1 MCQFKSGIILRN
13 RVVLTPDGN
22 ESHTDVLNQLGMED
36 NYMNA
41 SKAFV
46 KAELIPKHG
55 NRAADASE
63 WTYRADQDI
72 VPDWYETNAG
82 RYEME
87 FRNAVRD
94 YMHKRI
100 CVICNRAW
108 TVMKTDETGTYYL
121 MDGSLGKS
129 EFGES
134 NNYADSY
141 VRRNLNNSDLARDL
155 REEFGERLSPIRTNL
170 LSLDGLKDY
179 GEVDGDILA
188 IPTLDLYRECREHI
202 LNSDGRWWLAT
213 PNSTPSGCSSGCVH
227 YVDAGGDVDY
237 DWCDAFGAVRPFFI
251 LPS

>member
-1 MCQFKSGIILRN
+1 
-13 RVVLTPDGN
+13 
-22 ESHTDVLNQLGMED
+22 
-36 NYMNA
+36 
-41 SKAFV
+41 
-46 KAELIPKHG
+46 
-55 NRAADASE
+55 
-63 WTYRADQDI
+63 
-72 VPDWYETNAG
+72 
-82 RYEME
+82 
-87 FRNAVRD
+87 
-94 YMHKRI
+94 
-100 CVICNRAW
+100 
-108 TVMKTDETGTYYL
+108 MKTDETGTYYL

-179 GEVDGDILA
+179 GEVEGDILA

-227 YVDAGGDVDY
+227 YVDVGGDVDY

>member
-22 ESHTDVLNQLGMED
+22 ESHTDLLNQLGMED

-108 TVMKTDETGTYYL
+108 TVMKTEKIG
-121 MDGSLGKS
+121 
-129 EFGES
+129 
-134 NNYADSY
+134 
-141 VRRNLNNSDLARDL
+141 V
-155 REEFGERLSPIRTNL
+155 
-170 LSLDGLKDY
+170 
-179 GEVDGDILA
+179 
-188 IPTLDLYRECREHI
+188 
-202 LNSDGRWWLAT
+202 W
-213 PNSTPSGCSSGCVH
+213 
-227 YVDAGGDVDY
+227 
-237 DWCDAFGAVRPFFI
+237 
-251 LPS
+251 